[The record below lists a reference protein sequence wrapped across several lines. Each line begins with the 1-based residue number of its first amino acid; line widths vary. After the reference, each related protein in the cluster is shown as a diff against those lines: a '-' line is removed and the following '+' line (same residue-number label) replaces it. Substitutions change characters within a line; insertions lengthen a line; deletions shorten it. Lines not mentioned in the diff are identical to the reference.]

1 MSRTKTN
8 LITEQEKCEGNTVK
22 GKKPNDVLFGSDT
35 TNEAFKHH
43 EEGECMRIRVWALS
57 SGDTISVFE
66 TDKSTG
72 SKCADSGTG
81 AEYPYAPCCDTPTV
95 YAKVGTYYINGGG
108 MFKFVHSGISGTAS
122 VKFNIIP
129 STEVTYQ
136 KECQCC

>member
-35 TNEAFKHH
+35 TNEAFKHL
-43 EEGECMRIRVWALS
+43 EEDECMRVRVWALS

-81 AEYPYAPCCDTPTV
+81 SEYPYAPCCDTPTV